1 MRVEDIRN
9 SEFISKT
16 RREGNLSIERIHRRV
31 SMMESLTR
39 NENCKKNLSARTTY
53 AMTRPR
59 PYYCTHSQSRKLT
72 KNPNDG
78 KCQRTAY
85 EHYPLNRRRIAE
97 YSTRRSTYRPP
108 EQRKQRLSGFGLLTL
123 LAPSTKFRYILFRH
137 TSFYP
142 PNNRPQFSLSHR
154 RNYEPTCETNL
165 PTKVPP
171 RIRLVD
177 LSSGGNGSRPKPY
190 ATALQN
196 AYRRSL

>member
-1 MRVEDIRN
+1 
-9 SEFISKT
+9 
-16 RREGNLSIERIHRRV
+16 
-31 SMMESLTR
+31 
-39 NENCKKNLSARTTY
+39 
-53 AMTRPR
+53 MTRPR

-85 EHYPLNRRRIAE
+85 EHYPLDRRRIAE

-177 LSSGGNGSRPKPY
+177 LFAWRKRFAAENVRYGSAKRISSV
-190 ATALQN
+190 ALELRLMRVS
-196 AYRRSL
+196 YRLLIFPTPTHFNLRISLARGTNQD